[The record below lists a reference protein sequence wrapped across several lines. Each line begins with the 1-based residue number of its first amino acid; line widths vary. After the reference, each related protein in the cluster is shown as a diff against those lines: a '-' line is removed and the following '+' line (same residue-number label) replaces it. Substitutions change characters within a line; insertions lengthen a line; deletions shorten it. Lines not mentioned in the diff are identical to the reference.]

1 MSVRLFVRF
10 VKHNRPGRGI
20 TFDMSGDPE
29 AAQQALGRSLLSFAL
44 NPRVD
49 TSVAGDRGDTTAQ
62 AARYGIRV
70 SLVMR

>member
-1 MSVRLFVRF
+1 
-10 VKHNRPGRGI
+10 
-20 TFDMSGDPE
+20 MSGDPE